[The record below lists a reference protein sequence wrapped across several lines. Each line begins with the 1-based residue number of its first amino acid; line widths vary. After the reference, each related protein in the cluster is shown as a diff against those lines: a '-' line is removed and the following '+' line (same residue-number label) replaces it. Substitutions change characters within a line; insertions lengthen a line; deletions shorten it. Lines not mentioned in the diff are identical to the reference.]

1 MGASELDTIAKY
13 GVDTRALEFMQ
24 WIKSGDVSLS
34 DISGKHS
41 IYMMELS
48 AISAHLS
55 ELGLVNVFGQGRLK
69 ASLTDAG
76 QKLLQK

>member
-1 MGASELDTIAKY
+1 MENLTGGTPPVRYLPCVVPCKLY
-13 GVDTRALEFMQ
+13 F
-24 WIKSGDVSLS
+24 KSGDVSLS

-48 AISAHLS
+48 AISEHLS